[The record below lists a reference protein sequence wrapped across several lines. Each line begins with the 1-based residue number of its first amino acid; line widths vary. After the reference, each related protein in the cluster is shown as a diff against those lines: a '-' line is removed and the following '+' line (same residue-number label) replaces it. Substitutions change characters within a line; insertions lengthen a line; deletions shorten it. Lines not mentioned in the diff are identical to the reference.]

1 MGASLSRSY
10 SDRTATDLAVCRTVT
25 TAEELEQH
33 HRIRRAVFVDEQAL
47 FDGTDEDEFDRD
59 PTVRHVLAYAGD
71 VPAGTVRL
79 YRLPGEGQGLWKG
92 DRLAVLPEYRHL
104 WLGGP
109 LVKYAVATA
118 AAAGGTRMIAYVQ
131 LTNVSFFRRLGWS
144 KVDAPVAYVGV
155 PHQQMSI
162 DLT

>member
-1 MGASLSRSY
+1 
-10 SDRTATDLAVCRTVT
+10 
-25 TAEELEQH
+25 
-33 HRIRRAVFVDEQAL
+33 
-47 FDGTDEDEFDRD
+47 
-59 PTVRHVLAYAGD
+59 
-71 VPAGTVRL
+71 
-79 YRLPGEGQGLWKG
+79 G
-92 DRLAVLPEYRHL
+92 DRLAVLPEYRQL

-162 DLT
+162 DLTCALRASARPRTCPRFSRVTDSCLRSYPTTEPEASRRRTSPLSPQLTSPA